1 MHNSVVT
8 RSKHIAYH
16 IRKSYDVFGKKPIFL
31 VPLTSYFNH
40 ILVKKI
46 TKLTEKIEFGD
57 EMTEMSKVKGF
68 DVIIIGAG
76 ASGMIAAVSAASLGA
91 RTLLVEK
98 NDSLGKK
105 LLLTGGGRCNLTNA
119 EDRDE
124 LLAKIP
130 VNSKFLYSSMA
141 SFDNKDIMDFFTS
154 GGLKLKVEDKG
165 RVFPVTDSSKS
176 IVEHFEAK
184 LKKHGVKIKA
194 GSAVTE
200 ILQRERKA
208 FGVRTKQGEEFYAPC
223 VIVSCGGKSFSS
235 TGSNGDGYVLM
246 EALGHSISPLYPAE
260 VPIVC
265 RNYGDFLSE
274 LSGISLQDVKLSV
287 YNKKNKLASSHEGDL
302 IFTHFGLSGP
312 IALRCSGF
320 VNSIMRKDGLETVKL
335 SLDLIPQKSKREILD
350 ELRIMARTNGEK
362 ELKTYLRAEIP
373 KRLADYILKLAGISD
388 GEKLRQIPE
397 KKLEEFARFLKNVE
411 FQAEGTLSL
420 DKAFV
425 TAGGVSVKEI
435 NPKTMESKLISGV
448 YACGEVLDVSGYT
461 GGYNLTIAF
470 STGHMA
476 GSSAA
481 EKALGE

>member
-1 MHNSVVT
+1 MDKN
-8 RSKHIAYH
+8 
-16 IRKSYDVFGKKPIFL
+16 
-31 VPLTSYFNH
+31 
-40 ILVKKI
+40 
-46 TKLTEKIEFGD
+46 
-57 EMTEMSKVKGF
+57 KVKSF
-68 DVIIIGAG
+68 DVIVIGAG
-76 ASGMIAAVSAASLGA
+76 ASGMMAAVSAASLGA
-91 RTLLVEK
+91 RTLLLEK

-119 EDRDE
+119 EGRDE
-124 LLAKIP
+124 FLAKIP

-176 IVEHFEAK
+176 VVEFFEAK
-184 LKKHGVKIKA
+184 LKNHGVKIKT

-200 ILQRERKA
+200 ILQREGKA
-208 FGVRTKQGEEFYAPC
+208 IGIRTKQGEEFYARS

-265 RNYGDFLSE
+265 RNYGDFLYG

-320 VNSIMRKDGLETVKL
+320 VNSIMRKDGLETVRL
-335 SLDLIPQKSKREILD
+335 SLDLLPQKSKREILD
-350 ELRIMARTNGEK
+350 EIRSMARTNGEK
-362 ELKTYLRAEIP
+362 ELKSYLKSELP
-373 KRLADYILKLAGISD
+373 KRLSDHLLRLAGISD
-388 GEKLRQIPE
+388 GEKLKQIPE
-397 KKLEEFARFLKNVE
+397 KKLEDFARLLKNVE

-435 NPKTMESKLISGV
+435 NPKTMESKIISGV

-470 STGHMA
+470 STGHTA
-476 GSSAA
+476 GSAAA
-481 EKALGE
+481 EKALDE

>member
-1 MHNSVVT
+1 MMYL
-8 RSKHIAYH
+8 A
-16 IRKSYDVFGKKPIFL
+16 KSLYFFTLDIIFQSQSSQKNNK
-31 VPLTSYFNH
+31 VNG
-40 ILVKKI
+40 
-46 TKLTEKIEFGD
+46 KIEFGD

-68 DVIIIGAG
+68 DVIVIGAG
-76 ASGMIAAVSAASLGA
+76 ASGMMAAVSAASLGA

-98 NDSLGKK
+98 NDSIGKK

-176 IVEHFEAK
+176 IVELFETK
-184 LKKHGVKIKA
+184 LKKYGVKIKT

-200 ILQRERKA
+200 ILRREGKA
-208 FGVRTKQGEEFYAPC
+208 LGIRTKHGEEFYAPC
-223 VIVSCGGKSFSS
+223 IIVSCGGKSFSS

-350 ELRIMARTNGEK
+350 ELRSMTRTSGEK

-388 GEKLRQIPE
+388 GEKLKQIPE
-397 KKLEEFARFLKNVE
+397 KKLEEFARLLKNVE

-435 NPKTMESKLISGV
+435 NPKTMESKLISGI

-470 STGHMA
+470 STGHTA
-476 GSSAA
+476 GKSAA

>member
-16 IRKSYDVFGKKPIFL
+16 IRKSYDVFGKKPIFF
-31 VPLTSYFNH
+31 VPMTPYFNH

-200 ILQRERKA
+200 ILQREGKA
-208 FGVRTKQGEEFYAPC
+208 FGVRTKQGEEFYAQC

-265 RNYGDFLSE
+265 RNYE

-287 YNKKNKLASSHEGDL
+287 YNKKNKCASSHEGDL

-335 SLDLIPQKSKREILD
+335 SLDLLPHKSKGEILD
-350 ELRIMARTNGEK
+350 ELKSMARTSGEK
-362 ELKTYLRAEIP
+362 EPKTYLRAEIP

-388 GEKLRQIPE
+388 GEKLKQISE
-397 KKLEEFARFLKNVE
+397 KKLEEFASLLKNVE

-448 YACGEVLDVSGYT
+448 YACGEMLDVSGYT

-470 STGHMA
+470 STGHTA
-476 GSSAA
+476 GKSAA
-481 EKALGE
+481 EKALG

>member
-1 MHNSVVT
+1 MDKN
-8 RSKHIAYH
+8 
-16 IRKSYDVFGKKPIFL
+16 
-31 VPLTSYFNH
+31 
-40 ILVKKI
+40 
-46 TKLTEKIEFGD
+46 
-57 EMTEMSKVKGF
+57 KVKSF
-68 DVIIIGAG
+68 DVIVIGAG
-76 ASGMIAAVSAASLGA
+76 ASGMMAAVSAASLGA

-98 NDSLGKK
+98 NDSPGKK

-119 EDRDE
+119 EGRDE

-141 SFDNKDIMDFFTS
+141 SFDNKDIMNFFTS

-176 IVEHFEAK
+176 VVEFFEAK
-184 LKKHGVKIKA
+184 LNNHGVKIKT

-200 ILQRERKA
+200 ILQREGKA
-208 FGVRTKQGEEFYAPC
+208 IGIRTKQGEEFHAPC

-235 TGSNGDGYVLM
+235 TGSNGDGYALM

-265 RNYGDFLSE
+265 RNYGDFLSG

-320 VNSIMRKDGLETVKL
+320 VNSIMRKDGLETVRL
-335 SLDLIPQKSKREILD
+335 SLDLLQQKSKDEILD

-362 ELKTYLRAEIP
+362 ELKSYLKSELP
-373 KRLADYILKLAGISD
+373 KRLSDYLLKLAGISD
-388 GEKLRQIPE
+388 GEKLKQILE
-397 KKLEEFARFLKNVE
+397 KKLEDFARLLKNVE

-470 STGHMA
+470 STGHTA
-476 GSSAA
+476 GSAAA

>member
-1 MHNSVVT
+1 MDKN
-8 RSKHIAYH
+8 
-16 IRKSYDVFGKKPIFL
+16 
-31 VPLTSYFNH
+31 
-40 ILVKKI
+40 
-46 TKLTEKIEFGD
+46 
-57 EMTEMSKVKGF
+57 KVKSF
-68 DVIIIGAG
+68 DVIVIGAG
-76 ASGMIAAVSAASLGA
+76 ASGMMAAVSAASLGA
-91 RTLLVEK
+91 RTLLLEK

-119 EDRDE
+119 ENRDE

-141 SFDNKDIMDFFTS
+141 NFDNKDIMDFFTS

-176 IVEHFEAK
+176 VVEFFEAK
-184 LKKHGVKIKA
+184 LKNHGVKIKT

-200 ILQRERKA
+200 ILQREGKA
-208 FGVRTKQGEEFYAPC
+208 IGIRTKQGEEFYARS

-235 TGSNGDGYVLM
+235 TGSNGDGYALM

-265 RNYGDFLSE
+265 RNYGDFLSG

-320 VNSIMRKDGLETVKL
+320 VNSIMRKDGLETVRL
-335 SLDLIPQKSKREILD
+335 SLDLLPQKSKGEILD
-350 ELRIMARTNGEK
+350 EIRSMARTNGEK
-362 ELKTYLRAEIP
+362 ELKSYLKSELT
-373 KRLADYILKLAGISD
+373 KRLSDYLLRLAEISD
-388 GEKLRQIPE
+388 GEKLKQIPE
-397 KKLEEFARFLKNVE
+397 KKLEDFARLLKNVE

-470 STGHMA
+470 STGHTA
-476 GSSAA
+476 GSAAA

>member
-1 MHNSVVT
+1 MDKN
-8 RSKHIAYH
+8 
-16 IRKSYDVFGKKPIFL
+16 
-31 VPLTSYFNH
+31 
-40 ILVKKI
+40 
-46 TKLTEKIEFGD
+46 
-57 EMTEMSKVKGF
+57 KVKSF
-68 DVIIIGAG
+68 DVIVIGAG
-76 ASGMIAAVSAASLGA
+76 ASGMMAAVSAASLGA
-91 RTLLVEK
+91 RTLLLEK

-119 EDRDE
+119 EGRDE

-130 VNSKFLYSSMA
+130 VNSRFLYSSMS

-176 IVEHFEAK
+176 VVEFFEAK
-184 LKKHGVKIKA
+184 LKNHGVKIKT

-200 ILQRERKA
+200 ILQREGKA
-208 FGVRTKQGEEFYAPC
+208 IGIRTKQEEEFYARS

-235 TGSNGDGYVLM
+235 TGSNGDGYALM

-265 RNYGDFLSE
+265 RNYGDFLSG

-287 YNKKNKLASSHEGDL
+287 YNKKNKLASSHEGNL

-320 VNSIMRKDGLETVKL
+320 VNSIMRKDGLETVRL
-335 SLDLIPQKSKREILD
+335 SLDLLQQKSKDEILD
-350 ELRIMARTNGEK
+350 ELRSMARTNGEK
-362 ELKTYLRAEIP
+362 ELKSYLKSELP
-373 KRLADYILKLAGISD
+373 KRLSDYLLRLAGISD
-388 GEKLRQIPE
+388 GEKLKQIPE
-397 KKLEEFARFLKNVE
+397 KKLEDFARLLKNVE

-435 NPKTMESKLISGV
+435 NPKTMESKIISGV

-470 STGHMA
+470 STGHTA
-476 GSSAA
+476 GSAAA

>member
-1 MHNSVVT
+1 MDKN
-8 RSKHIAYH
+8 
-16 IRKSYDVFGKKPIFL
+16 
-31 VPLTSYFNH
+31 
-40 ILVKKI
+40 
-46 TKLTEKIEFGD
+46 
-57 EMTEMSKVKGF
+57 KVKSF
-68 DVIIIGAG
+68 DVIVIGAG
-76 ASGMIAAVSAASLGA
+76 ASGMMAAVSAASLGA
-91 RTLLVEK
+91 RTLLLEK

-119 EDRDE
+119 EGRDE
-124 LLAKIP
+124 FLAKIP

-176 IVEHFEAK
+176 VVEFFEAK
-184 LKKHGVKIKA
+184 LKNHGVKIKT

-200 ILQRERKA
+200 ILQREGKA
-208 FGVRTKQGEEFYAPC
+208 IGIRTKQGEEFYARS

-235 TGSNGDGYVLM
+235 TGSNGDGYALM

-265 RNYGDFLSE
+265 RNYGDFLYG

-320 VNSIMRKDGLETVKL
+320 VNSIMRKDGLETVRL
-335 SLDLIPQKSKREILD
+335 SLDLLPQKSKREILD
-350 ELRIMARTNGEK
+350 EIRSMARTNGEK
-362 ELKTYLRAEIP
+362 ELKSYLKSELP
-373 KRLADYILKLAGISD
+373 KRLSDHLLRLAGISD
-388 GEKLRQIPE
+388 GEKLKQIPE
-397 KKLEEFARFLKNVE
+397 KKLEDFARLLKNVE

-435 NPKTMESKLISGV
+435 NPKTMESKIISGV

-470 STGHMA
+470 STGHTA
-476 GSSAA
+476 GGSAA
-481 EKALGE
+481 SKALDE

>member
-1 MHNSVVT
+1 MDKN
-8 RSKHIAYH
+8 
-16 IRKSYDVFGKKPIFL
+16 
-31 VPLTSYFNH
+31 
-40 ILVKKI
+40 
-46 TKLTEKIEFGD
+46 
-57 EMTEMSKVKGF
+57 KVKSL
-68 DVIIIGAG
+68 DVIVIGAG
-76 ASGMIAAVSAASLGA
+76 ASGMMAAVSAASLGA
-91 RTLLVEK
+91 RTLLLEK

-119 EDRDE
+119 EGRDE

-176 IVEHFEAK
+176 VVEFFEAK
-184 LKKHGVKIKA
+184 FKKHGVNIKT

-200 ILQRERKA
+200 ILRREGKA
-208 FGVRTKQGEEFYAPC
+208 LGIRTKQGEEFYAPC

-235 TGSNGDGYVLM
+235 TGSNGDGYALM
-246 EALGHSISPLYPAE
+246 EALGHSISPIYPAE

-335 SLDLIPQKSKREILD
+335 SLDLIPHKSKGEILD
-350 ELRIMARTNGEK
+350 ELRSMARTNGEK
-362 ELKTYLRAEIP
+362 ELKSYLKSELPR
-373 KRLADYILKLAGISD
+373 RLSDYLLRLAGISD
-388 GEKLRQIPE
+388 GEKLKQIPE
-397 KKLEEFARFLKNVE
+397 KKLEDFARLLKDVGL
-411 FQAEGTLSL
+411 QAEGTLSL

-470 STGHMA
+470 STGHTA
-476 GSSAA
+476 GGSAA
-481 EKALGE
+481 SKALDE

>member
-1 MHNSVVT
+1 MDKN
-8 RSKHIAYH
+8 
-16 IRKSYDVFGKKPIFL
+16 
-31 VPLTSYFNH
+31 
-40 ILVKKI
+40 
-46 TKLTEKIEFGD
+46 
-57 EMTEMSKVKGF
+57 KVKSF
-68 DVIIIGAG
+68 DVIVIGAG
-76 ASGMIAAVSAASLGA
+76 ASGMMAAVSAASLGA
-91 RTLLVEK
+91 RTLLLEK

-119 EDRDE
+119 EGRDE
-124 LLAKIP
+124 LLAKIH

-141 SFDNKDIMDFFTS
+141 SFDNKDIMNFFTS

-176 IVEHFEAK
+176 VVEFFEAK
-184 LKKHGVKIKA
+184 LNNHGVKIKT

-200 ILQRERKA
+200 ILRREGKA
-208 FGVRTKQGEEFYAPC
+208 LGIRTKHGEEFYAHC
-223 VIVSCGGKSFSS
+223 VIVSCGGNSFSS
-235 TGSNGDGYVLM
+235 TGSNGDGYALM

-260 VPIVC
+260 IPIVC
-265 RNYGDFLSE
+265 RNYGDFLSG

-320 VNSIMRKDGLETVKL
+320 VNTIMRKDGLETVRL
-335 SLDLIPQKSKREILD
+335 SLDLLPQKSKGEILD
-350 ELRIMARTNGEK
+350 ELRSMARDSGEK
-362 ELKTYLRAEIP
+362 ELKSYLKSELP
-373 KRLADYILKLAGISD
+373 KRLSDYLLRLAGISD
-388 GEKLRQIPE
+388 GEKLKQIPE
-397 KKLEEFARFLKNVE
+397 KKLEEFARLLKNVE
-411 FQAEGTLSL
+411 LQAEGTLSL

-435 NPKTMESKLISGV
+435 NPKTMESKIISGV

-470 STGHMA
+470 STGHTA
-476 GSSAA
+476 GSAAA

>member
-1 MHNSVVT
+1 MDKN
-8 RSKHIAYH
+8 
-16 IRKSYDVFGKKPIFL
+16 
-31 VPLTSYFNH
+31 
-40 ILVKKI
+40 
-46 TKLTEKIEFGD
+46 
-57 EMTEMSKVKGF
+57 KVKSF
-68 DVIIIGAG
+68 DVIVIGAG
-76 ASGMIAAVSAASLGA
+76 ASGMMAAVSAASLGA
-91 RTLLVEK
+91 RTLLLEK

-119 EDRDE
+119 EGRDE

-176 IVEHFEAK
+176 VVEFFEAK
-184 LKKHGVKIKA
+184 LNNHGVKIKT

-200 ILQRERKA
+200 ILQREGKA
-208 FGVRTKQGEEFYAPC
+208 IGIRTKQGEEFYAHC

-235 TGSNGDGYVLM
+235 TGSNGDGYALM

-265 RNYGDFLSE
+265 RNYGDFLSG

-320 VNSIMRKDGLETVKL
+320 VNSIMRKDGLETVRL
-335 SLDLIPQKSKREILD
+335 SLDLLPQKSKGEILD
-350 ELRIMARTNGEK
+350 EIRSMARTNGEK
-362 ELKTYLRAEIP
+362 ELKSYLKSELP
-373 KRLADYILKLAGISD
+373 KRLSDYLLRLAEISD
-388 GEKLRQIPE
+388 GEKLKQIPE
-397 KKLEEFARFLKNVE
+397 KKLEDFARLLKNVE

-435 NPKTMESKLISGV
+435 NPKTMESKIISGV

-470 STGHMA
+470 STGHTA
-476 GSSAA
+476 GGSAA
-481 EKALGE
+481 SKALDE

>member
-1 MHNSVVT
+1 
-8 RSKHIAYH
+8 
-16 IRKSYDVFGKKPIFL
+16 
-31 VPLTSYFNH
+31 
-40 ILVKKI
+40 
-46 TKLTEKIEFGD
+46 
-57 EMTEMSKVKGF
+57 MTEMSKVKGF
-68 DVIIIGAG
+68 DVIVIGAG
-76 ASGMIAAVSAASLGA
+76 ASGMMAAVSAASLGA

-98 NDSLGKK
+98 NDSPGKK

-141 SFDNKDIMDFFTS
+141 SFDNRDIMDFFTS
-154 GGLKLKVEDKG
+154 GVKLKVEDKG

-176 IVEHFEAK
+176 IVELFEVK
-184 LKKHGVKIKA
+184 LKKHGVKIKT

-200 ILQRERKA
+200 ILRREGKA
-208 FGVRTKQGEEFYAPC
+208 LGIRTKHGEEFYAPC

-235 TGSNGDGYVLM
+235 TGSNGDGYALM
-246 EALGHSISPLYPAE
+246 EALGHSISPIYPAE

-287 YNKKNKLASSHEGDL
+287 YNKRNKLASSHEGDL

-335 SLDLIPQKSKREILD
+335 SLDLLPQKSKGEILD

-362 ELKTYLRAEIP
+362 ELKSYLKSELP
-373 KRLADYILKLAGISD
+373 KRLSDYILKLVGISD
-388 GEKLRQIPE
+388 GEKLKQISE
-397 KKLEEFARFLKNVE
+397 KKLGKFAGLLKNVE

-435 NPKTMESKLISGV
+435 NPKTMESKIISGV

-470 STGHMA
+470 STGHTA
-476 GSSAA
+476 GSAAA

>member
-1 MHNSVVT
+1 MDKN
-8 RSKHIAYH
+8 
-16 IRKSYDVFGKKPIFL
+16 
-31 VPLTSYFNH
+31 
-40 ILVKKI
+40 
-46 TKLTEKIEFGD
+46 
-57 EMTEMSKVKGF
+57 KVKSF
-68 DVIIIGAG
+68 DVTVIGAG
-76 ASGMIAAVSAASLGA
+76 ASGMMAAVSAASLGA
-91 RTLLVEK
+91 RTLLLEK

-119 EDRDE
+119 EGRDE
-124 LLAKIP
+124 FLAKIP

-176 IVEHFEAK
+176 VVEFFEAK
-184 LKKHGVKIKA
+184 LKNHGVKIKT

-200 ILQRERKA
+200 ILQREGKA
-208 FGVRTKQGEEFYAPC
+208 IGIRTKQGEEFYARS

-235 TGSNGDGYVLM
+235 TGSNGDGYALM

-265 RNYGDFLSE
+265 RNYGDFLYG

-320 VNSIMRKDGLETVKL
+320 VNSIMRKDGLETVRL
-335 SLDLIPQKSKREILD
+335 SLDLLPQKSKREILD
-350 ELRIMARTNGEK
+350 EIRSMARTNGEK
-362 ELKTYLRAEIP
+362 ELKSYLKSELP
-373 KRLADYILKLAGISD
+373 KRLSDHLLRLAGISD
-388 GEKLRQIPE
+388 GEKLKQIPE
-397 KKLEEFARFLKNVE
+397 KKLEDFARLLKNVE

-435 NPKTMESKLISGV
+435 NPKTMESKIISGV

-470 STGHMA
+470 STGHTA
-476 GSSAA
+476 GGSAA
-481 EKALGE
+481 SKALDE

>member
-1 MHNSVVT
+1 MMYL
-8 RSKHIAYH
+8 A
-16 IRKSYDVFGKKPIFL
+16 KSLYFFTLDIIFQSQSSQKNNK
-31 VPLTSYFNH
+31 VNG
-40 ILVKKI
+40 
-46 TKLTEKIEFGD
+46 KIEFGD

-68 DVIIIGAG
+68 DVIVIGAG
-76 ASGMIAAVSAASLGA
+76 ASGMMAAVSAASLGA

-98 NDSLGKK
+98 NDSIGKK

-176 IVEHFEAK
+176 IVELFETK
-184 LKKHGVKIKA
+184 LKKYGVKIKT

-200 ILQRERKA
+200 ILRREGKA
-208 FGVRTKQGEEFYAPC
+208 LGIRTKHGEEFYAPC
-223 VIVSCGGKSFSS
+223 IIVSCGGKSFSS

-350 ELRIMARTNGEK
+350 ELRSMARTSGEK
-362 ELKTYLRAEIP
+362 EPKTYLRAEIP

-388 GEKLRQIPE
+388 GEKLKQIPE
-397 KKLEEFARFLKNVE
+397 KKLEEFARLLKNVE

-435 NPKTMESKLISGV
+435 NPKTMESKLISGI

-470 STGHMA
+470 STGHTA
-476 GSSAA
+476 GSAAA

>member
-1 MHNSVVT
+1 MDKN
-8 RSKHIAYH
+8 
-16 IRKSYDVFGKKPIFL
+16 
-31 VPLTSYFNH
+31 
-40 ILVKKI
+40 
-46 TKLTEKIEFGD
+46 
-57 EMTEMSKVKGF
+57 KVKSL
-68 DVIIIGAG
+68 DVIVIGAG
-76 ASGMIAAVSAASLGA
+76 ASGMMAAVSAASLGA
-91 RTLLVEK
+91 RTLLLEK

-119 EDRDE
+119 EGRDE

-176 IVEHFEAK
+176 VVEFFEAK
-184 LKKHGVKIKA
+184 FKKHGVNIKT

-200 ILQRERKA
+200 ILRREGKA
-208 FGVRTKQGEEFYAPC
+208 LGIRTKQGEEFYAPC

-235 TGSNGDGYVLM
+235 TGSNGDGYALM
-246 EALGHSISPLYPAE
+246 EALGHSISPIYPAE

-312 IALRCSGF
+312 VALRCSGF

-335 SLDLIPQKSKREILD
+335 SLDLIPHKSKGEILD
-350 ELRIMARTNGEK
+350 ELRSMARTNGEK
-362 ELKTYLRAEIP
+362 ELKSYLKSELPR
-373 KRLADYILKLAGISD
+373 RLSDYLLRLAGISD
-388 GEKLRQIPE
+388 GEKLKQIPE
-397 KKLEEFARFLKNVE
+397 KKLEDFARLLKDVGL
-411 FQAEGTLSL
+411 QAEGTLSL

-470 STGHMA
+470 STGHTA
-476 GSSAA
+476 GGSAA
-481 EKALGE
+481 SKALDE

>member
-1 MHNSVVT
+1 MDKN
-8 RSKHIAYH
+8 
-16 IRKSYDVFGKKPIFL
+16 
-31 VPLTSYFNH
+31 
-40 ILVKKI
+40 
-46 TKLTEKIEFGD
+46 
-57 EMTEMSKVKGF
+57 KVKSF
-68 DVIIIGAG
+68 DVIVIGAG
-76 ASGMIAAVSAASLGA
+76 ASGMMAAVSAASLGA
-91 RTLLVEK
+91 RTLLLEK

-119 EDRDE
+119 EGRDE

-141 SFDNKDIMDFFTS
+141 NFDNKDIMDFFTS

-176 IVEHFEAK
+176 VVEFFEAK
-184 LKKHGVKIKA
+184 LKNHGVKIKT

-200 ILQRERKA
+200 ILQREGKA
-208 FGVRTKQGEEFYAPC
+208 IGVRTKQEEEFYARS

-235 TGSNGDGYVLM
+235 TGSNGDGYALM

-265 RNYGDFLSE
+265 RNYGDFLSG

-287 YNKKNKLASSHEGDL
+287 YNKKNKLASSHEGNL

-320 VNSIMRKDGLETVKL
+320 VNSIMRKDGLETVRL
-335 SLDLIPQKSKREILD
+335 SLDLLQQKSKDEILD
-350 ELRIMARTNGEK
+350 ELRSMARTNGEK
-362 ELKTYLRAEIP
+362 ELKSYLKSELP
-373 KRLADYILKLAGISD
+373 KRLSDYLLRLAGISD
-388 GEKLRQIPE
+388 GEKLKQIPE
-397 KKLEEFARFLKNVE
+397 KKLEDFARLLKNVE

-435 NPKTMESKLISGV
+435 NPKTMESKIISGV

-470 STGHMA
+470 STGHTA
-476 GSSAA
+476 GSAAA

>member
-1 MHNSVVT
+1 
-8 RSKHIAYH
+8 
-16 IRKSYDVFGKKPIFL
+16 
-31 VPLTSYFNH
+31 
-40 ILVKKI
+40 
-46 TKLTEKIEFGD
+46 
-57 EMTEMSKVKGF
+57 MTEMSKVKGF
-68 DVIIIGAG
+68 DVIVIGAG
-76 ASGMIAAVSAASLGA
+76 ASGMMAAVSAASLGA

-98 NDSLGKK
+98 NDSIGKK

-176 IVEHFEAK
+176 IVELFEAK
-184 LKKHGVKIKA
+184 LKKHGVKIKT

-200 ILQRERKA
+200 ILQREGKVC
-208 FGVRTKQGEEFYAPC
+208 GVRTKQGEEFYAPC

-287 YNKKNKLASSHEGDL
+287 YNKKNKLVSSHEGDL
-302 IFTHFGLSGP
+302 IFTHFGL
-312 IALRCSGF
+312 
-320 VNSIMRKDGLETVKL
+320 
-335 SLDLIPQKSKREILD
+335 
-350 ELRIMARTNGEK
+350 
-362 ELKTYLRAEIP
+362 
-373 KRLADYILKLAGISD
+373 
-388 GEKLRQIPE
+388 
-397 KKLEEFARFLKNVE
+397 
-411 FQAEGTLSL
+411 
-420 DKAFV
+420 
-425 TAGGVSVKEI
+425 
-435 NPKTMESKLISGV
+435 
-448 YACGEVLDVSGYT
+448 
-461 GGYNLTIAF
+461 
-470 STGHMA
+470 
-476 GSSAA
+476 
-481 EKALGE
+481 

>member
-1 MHNSVVT
+1 MDKN
-8 RSKHIAYH
+8 
-16 IRKSYDVFGKKPIFL
+16 
-31 VPLTSYFNH
+31 
-40 ILVKKI
+40 
-46 TKLTEKIEFGD
+46 
-57 EMTEMSKVKGF
+57 KVKSF
-68 DVIIIGAG
+68 DVIVIGAG
-76 ASGMIAAVSAASLGA
+76 ASGMMAAVSAASLGA
-91 RTLLVEK
+91 RTLLLEK

-119 EDRDE
+119 EGRDE

-130 VNSKFLYSSMA
+130 VNSRFLYSSMS

-176 IVEHFEAK
+176 VVEFFEAK
-184 LKKHGVKIKA
+184 LKNHGVKIKT

-200 ILQRERKA
+200 ILQREGKA
-208 FGVRTKQGEEFYAPC
+208 IGIRTKQEEEFYARS

-235 TGSNGDGYVLM
+235 TGSNGDGYALM

-265 RNYGDFLSE
+265 RNYGDFLSG

-320 VNSIMRKDGLETVKL
+320 VNSIMRKDGLETVML
-335 SLDLIPQKSKREILD
+335 SLDLLPQKSKGEILD
-350 ELRIMARTNGEK
+350 EIRSMARTNGEK
-362 ELKTYLRAEIP
+362 ELKSYLKSELP
-373 KRLADYILKLAGISD
+373 KRLSDYLLRLAEISD
-388 GEKLRQIPE
+388 GEKLKQIPE
-397 KKLEEFARFLKNVE
+397 KKLEDFARLLKNVE

-470 STGHMA
+470 STGHTA
-476 GSSAA
+476 GGSAA
-481 EKALGE
+481 SKALDE

>member
-1 MHNSVVT
+1 MDKN
-8 RSKHIAYH
+8 
-16 IRKSYDVFGKKPIFL
+16 
-31 VPLTSYFNH
+31 
-40 ILVKKI
+40 
-46 TKLTEKIEFGD
+46 
-57 EMTEMSKVKGF
+57 KVKSF
-68 DVIIIGAG
+68 DVIVIGAG
-76 ASGMIAAVSAASLGA
+76 ASGMMAAVSAASLGA

-98 NDSLGKK
+98 NDSPGKK

-119 EDRDE
+119 EGRDE

-141 SFDNKDIMDFFTS
+141 SFDNKDIINFFTS

-176 IVEHFEAK
+176 VVEFFEAK
-184 LKKHGVKIKA
+184 LKNHGVKIST

-200 ILQRERKA
+200 ILQREGKA
-208 FGVRTKQGEEFYAPC
+208 IGVRTKQEEEFYARS

-235 TGSNGDGYVLM
+235 TGSNGDGYALM

-265 RNYGDFLSE
+265 RNYGDFLSG

-320 VNSIMRKDGLETVKL
+320 VNSIMRKDGLETVRL
-335 SLDLIPQKSKREILD
+335 SLDLLPQKSKGEILD

-362 ELKTYLRAEIP
+362 ELKSYLKSELP
-373 KRLADYILKLAGISD
+373 KRLSDYILKLAGISY
-388 GEKLRQIPE
+388 GEKLKQIPE
-397 KKLEEFARFLKNVE
+397 KKLEDFARLLKNVE

-470 STGHMA
+470 STGHTA
-476 GSSAA
+476 GSAAA